1 MDVLARIISDMN
13 KEDIRYYKLYASRIS
28 SVNDRKDIRLFD
40 YIRKSGDEYDDE
52 YIFKKL
58 YGGDNKNAYY
68 RLKNR
73 LTEDLTCCLITQHYY
88 KHSSLYIYYLL
99 SVAGLYFSRNNF
111 PLAFRFIQ
119 KAEKEAQRIENYELL
134 DIIYGEYLRLSHEM
148 VTINPETYILKRQ
161 QNRARINML
170 RQMDDILA
178 ALTYRL
184 KITQNFSDRTNPLLE
199 ILQKTVD
206 EFVNEKAVKKSPKL
220 KLKIYT
226 AVSQILIQK
235 RDYLSLEKYLLS
247 TYSEFVKEKIFTKEN
262 HNQKLEML
270 SHLINALFKNKK
282 YKKSLAYAEEMKKA
296 MEEHRN
302 MLYDKYLFFYY
313 NSLVINYSVIDKDKA
328 IAILENLRD
337 NNVLKNTPFYE
348 IFVYLNLSIL
358 WFDKGQFRNAI
369 RCLNKL
375 FLHENY
381 KNAAPSLQ
389 FKIAVA
395 ELIIRYE
402 LADFEFV
409 EHRLE
414 QTHKHYKIVLQKPEH
429 EVEKKFLDI
438 LKKMLFIGTGK
449 KENKKNLVCR
459 IEKFLQCRNE
469 REEDTE
475 IINYKDWLTKKANE
489 YGLLRQ

>member
-1 MDVLARIISDMN
+1 MDVLTRIISDMN

-28 SVNDRKDIRLFD
+28 SSKDRKDVRLFD
-40 YIRKSGDEYDDE
+40 YIRKSANKYHDK

-58 YGGDNKNAYY
+58 YGGGNKNAYY

-73 LTEDLTCCLITQHYY
+73 LVEDLTCCLITQHYY
-88 KHSSLYIYYLL
+88 KHSSLYIYHLL

-111 PLAFRFIQ
+111 LLALRFIQ

-134 DIIYGEYLRLSHEM
+134 DIIYGEYIRLSHEI
-148 VTINPETYILKRQ
+148 VSINPEQYILKRQ
-161 QNRARINML
+161 QNRNQINTL

-184 KITQNFSDRTNPLLE
+184 KITQNFSDKENPLLE

-206 EFVNEKAVKKSPKL
+206 EFTNEKMVKKSPKL
-220 KLKIYT
+220 KFKIYA
-226 AVSQILIQK
+226 AVSQILIQ
-235 RDYLSLEKYLLS
+235 RHDYLSLEKYLLS
-247 TYSEFVKEKIFTKEN
+247 TYSQFVNEKIFVKEN
-262 HNQKLEML
+262 HDQKLEML
-270 SHLINALFKNKK
+270 SHLVNALFKNKK
-282 YKKSLAYAEEMKKA
+282 YKESLRYAEEMKQA
-296 MEEHRN
+296 MEEYDR

-313 NSLVINYSVIDKDKA
+313 NALVINYSVIDKDKA
-328 IAILENLRD
+328 ITILEGLRD

-358 WFDKGQFRNAI
+358 WFDKEQFHNSI

-389 FKIAVA
+389 FKIAIA

-402 LADFEFV
+402 LGDFDFL
-409 EHRLE
+409 EHRLH
-414 QTHKHYKIVLQKPEH
+414 QTYKHYNNMLQKPEH
-429 EVEKKFLDI
+429 ETEKEFLNI
-438 LKKMLFIGTGK
+438 LKKMMFVTASGK
-449 KENKKNLVCR
+449 ESKKNLARQV
-459 IEKFLQCRNE
+459 IKFLRHRKQE
-469 REEDTE
+469 EEDAE
-475 IINYKDWLTKKANE
+475 IINYKDWLTKKAKQYE
-489 YGLLRQ
+489 LLIE